1 MPSWKKVITSG
12 SSAQLN
18 SLQIDGKNL
27 DTTGVARDQVLKFN
41 GTHFV
46 PADYNATFVFSIYTF
61 DDGISTWQLIG
72 ESGETW
78 KDVDEITFIATY
90 KNGPPT
96 TAEIREVE
104 TDTVVDDWSNP
115 FSTDGNAVAVTYP
128 SMAGNDDK
136 RRFKLTADGGD
147 GNLTMHDSYIYF
159 KNYVYYG
166 ADTEDDDDNYDGDF
180 IGGFSTILTENHY
193 TNDNKYINA
202 TGNKYIFWIYADR
215 LAIGNVYF
223 SWGTSTSNQVIMD
236 RQMMGDD
243 YSVTNSAGKE
253 EDYKLWRSTDTVNE
267 AGYLDVK
274 ITLPNNYIY
283 WGSTGHSGIPTSGWD
298 SDDILNL
305 QFKESTNDEDQ
316 VWDEIT
322 GMTSDYILWCVPSR
336 YSANPTFWD
345 NSTGFGADF
354 EDPVTVSVTN
364 QYDYTE
370 DYDVYVSSD
379 TSTGAFTLET
389 K

>member
-1 MPSWKKVITSG
+1 
-12 SSAQLN
+12 N
-18 SLQIDGKNL
+18 IDP
-27 DTTGVARDQVLKFN
+27 TGIARDQVLKFN

-253 EDYKLWRSTDTVNE
+253 
-267 AGYLDVK
+267 
-274 ITLPNNYIY
+274 
-283 WGSTGHSGIPTSGWD
+283 
-298 SDDILNL
+298 
-305 QFKESTNDEDQ
+305 
-316 VWDEIT
+316 
-322 GMTSDYILWCVPSR
+322 
-336 YSANPTFWD
+336 
-345 NSTGFGADF
+345 
-354 EDPVTVSVTN
+354 
-364 QYDYTE
+364 
-370 DYDVYVSSD
+370 
-379 TSTGAFTLET
+379 
-389 K
+389 